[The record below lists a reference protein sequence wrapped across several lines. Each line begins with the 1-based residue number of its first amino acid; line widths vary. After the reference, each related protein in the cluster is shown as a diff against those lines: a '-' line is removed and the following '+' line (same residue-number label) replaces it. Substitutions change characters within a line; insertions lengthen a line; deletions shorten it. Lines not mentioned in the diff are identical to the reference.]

1 MAWITKN
8 KKQIN
13 PLPFGVYFWTVTT
26 IALIGLANAVYLAIS
41 HYRVYTDIGYE
52 SFCAIS
58 QAINCDT
65 VSQSSYSIFIGI
77 PVPVW
82 GVLGYTGFLVLL
94 ILAHTRRAAGV
105 RLWCLLMGIAL
116 VFCLYSVVLAAISTY
131 LIHSYCIM
139 CIVSYAVNFG
149 LLYFCW
155 LISRRFKIGPMRRAL
170 ADDVRFLA
178 AVPIKQTAM
187 IFAPYV
193 LLCLL
198 VIIFFPVYW
207 SFDPPVLNTR
217 MQTGFTADGH
227 PWVGAQD
234 PEIVITEFAD
244 YQCFQCNKMHYF
256 LRRLLIRYPN
266 KVRIIHRHFPMDH
279 TINPLV
285 HKPLH
290 RGSAV
295 LAVFAIYAGTQNK
308 FWQMSDLLFSHARQ
322 MDRIDIPFLARQA
335 GLEPAR
341 LAGSIRDPKLINALK
356 KDIRD
361 GLALG
366 VNGTPSFVI
375 NGQLYQGYIPA
386 EVFNPTT

>member
-1 MAWITKN
+1 MNWLFKN
-8 KKQIN
+8 EAQVK
-13 PLPFGVYFWTVTT
+13 PLPYAVYFWTVAI

-82 GVLGYTGFLVLL
+82 GILGYTGFLLLL
-94 ILAHTRRAAGV
+94 ILSHTRRAAGV
-105 RLWCLLMGIAL
+105 RLWSLLMGIAL
-116 VFCLYSVVLAAISTY
+116 VFCLYSVVLAVISTY

-170 ADDVRFLA
+170 VDDVRFLA
-178 AVPIKQTAM
+178 AGPRKQTAM

-193 LLCLL
+193 LFCLL

-207 SFDPPVLNTR
+207 SFDPPVLTTR

-244 YQCFQCNKMHYF
+244 YQCFQCNKMHYY

-285 HKPLH
+285 QKPLH

-295 LAVFAIYAGTQNK
+295 LAVLALYAGTQNK

-322 MDRIDIPFLARQA
+322 MDRIDIPFLAGQV

-341 LAGSIRDPKLINALK
+341 ASPLHPRSQAYYCFEERYRGRSCFGCERHP
-356 KDIRD
+356 
-361 GLALG
+361 
-366 VNGTPSFVI
+366 
-375 NGQLYQGYIPA
+375 
-386 EVFNPTT
+386 VFCHKRSTLPGPYTSRSL